1 MPPRYAYWTI
11 IVDGQPTA
19 FRSGTQEELMPTFKR
34 LKAKNDSAVMMWWQ
48 NGKLWP
54 SRIDA
59 QEMMRARGEMG
70 RRGDEQQAGS
80 GFRDRERKPTRE
92 RSAWTPRGEP
102 STPAPKRGADD
113 KLDWKP
119 KGEFVPAPKRAD
131 RTEWKSKDSFEERKP
146 AWKPKGS
153 FDREQKGEWSP
164 KSPRPEKPEWKPK
177 GSFDRDRKPSSKGSF
192 DRDERPRSFT
202 RPDFKSSGD
211 DSRATKPEW
220 KPKGSFV
227 PAPKRS
233 EKPEWKSKG
242 SFDRE
247 RKSEWKPKP
256 SFDRDG
262 RPDWKAKPA
271 SRDGDPSQS
280 EKPQWKPKGSFE
292 RERKPAWT
300 PNRDSGGRFSA
311 PDSAPISRREKLDW
325 KPKGEGA
332 RTSEPR
338 DFGPSGEKRKWVP
351 KEEYKKSMGIE
362 AKRDSK
368 WRPGGEHK
376 DPRQKYKDAKKAKW
390 TKFKQNIR
398 ARSGGKG
405 KKSP

>member
-11 IVDGQPTA
+11 IVDDQPTA

-54 SRIDA
+54 SRVDA

-70 RRGDEQQAGS
+70 RRGDERQAGS

-102 STPAPKRGADD
+102 STPAPARNADD

-119 KGEFVPAPKRAD
+119 KGEFVPAPKRAE
-131 RTEWKSKDSFEERKP
+131 RPEWKSKDSSEDRKP

-153 FDREQKGEWSP
+153 STGTKERMESQALRRSP
-164 KSPRPEKPEWKPK
+164 SGNRKRHAGLEKPDWKPK
-177 GSFDRDRKPSSKGSF
+177 GSFDRDRKPSSRGSF
-192 DRDERPRSFT
+192 DREERPRSFK
-202 RPDFKSSGD
+202 RPDFKPSGD
-211 DSRATKPEW
+211 ESRAAKPEW

-247 RKSEWKPKP
+247 RKSEWKPKA
-256 SFDRDG
+256 RM
-262 RPDWKAKPA
+262 
-271 SRDGDPSQS
+271 
-280 EKPQWKPKGSFE
+280 ETKG
-292 RERKPAWT
+292 
-300 PNRDSGGRFSA
+300 
-311 PDSAPISRREKLDW
+311 L
-325 KPKGEGA
+325 
-332 RTSEPR
+332 
-338 DFGPSGEKRKWVP
+338 V
-351 KEEYKKSMGIE
+351 
-362 AKRDSK
+362 
-368 WRPGGEHK
+368 
-376 DPRQKYKDAKKAKW
+376 
-390 TKFKQNIR
+390 
-398 ARSGGKG
+398 RS
-405 KKSP
+405 

>member
-48 NGKLWP
+48 SGKLWP

-59 QEMMRARGEMG
+59 QEMMRARAEMG
-70 RRGDEQQAGS
+70 RRGDERQAGS
-80 GFRDRERKPTRE
+80 AFRERERKPPRE
-92 RSAWTPRGEP
+92 RTAWTPRGEP
-102 STPAPKRGADD
+102 STPAPRRNADD

-131 RTEWKSKDSFEERKP
+131 RTEWTSKESLDTRKP

-153 FDREQKGEWSP
+153 FDREQKGESSP
-164 KSPRPEKPEWKPK
+164 KGPRPEKPEWKPK
-177 GSFDRDRKPSSKGSF
+177 GSFDRDRKPSSRGSF
-192 DRDERPRSFT
+192 DREERPRSFT
-202 RPDFKSSGD
+202 RPDFKSRGD
-211 DSRATKPEW
+211 DSRAPKPEW

-233 EKPEWKSKG
+233 HKPEWKPKG
-242 SFDRE
+242 SFDGE
-247 RKSEWKPKP
+247 RQSE
-256 SFDRDG
+256 
-262 RPDWKAKPA
+262 WKAKPSFA
-271 SRDGDPSQS
+271 REGRP
-280 EKPQWKPKGSFE
+280 EWKPKGSFE
-292 RERKPAWT
+292 RERKPSST
-300 PNRDSGGRFSA
+300 PNRDSGGRFSS
-311 PDSAPISRREKLDW
+311 PDSARVSRNAKLDW

-338 DFGPSGEKRKWVP
+338 DFVPSGEKRKWVP

-405 KKSP
+405 KKSS